1 MADSLYG
8 IAEESKSI
16 WVFLEHEEQRL
27 EQVTLE
33 LLNKSREIADQLG
46 WQVGGLLIGNGVEE
60 LIPRTFS
67 YGVDQIWI
75 ADHPLL
81 DLFTIEAYGS
91 VAYNAILEGKP
102 SVFLCGA
109 TPNGRDLAGRLAVR
123 LRTGLNADCTNL
135 YMNID
140 TVVLVSEVSGFGGGV
155 LALIEMADHRPQMA
169 TVRPGV
175 FEAANPD
182 DSRRGEIIRVPFQLI
197 REMIHTRIVNRVIG
211 TSVDLTKTEHLVIG
225 GRGISGNF
233 EMIKELADLLK
244 GEFGTTRP
252 PVDEGHVERERM
264 VGQTGVI
271 CRPKIAICCGISGA
285 FHFIVGIQEADTV
298 IAINSD
304 PDAIIF
310 DHADYCIVGD
320 VNIYL
325 PALIRALKEKTNVLG
340 IKDAGISTLSN
351 NVGVANA

>member
-1 MADSLYG
+1 MWIL
-8 IAEESKSI
+8 
-16 WVFLEHEEQRL
+16 LENDNHHFEH
-27 EQVTLE
+27 VSLE
-33 LLNKSREIADQLG
+33 LINKSREIADQLG
-46 WQVGGLLIGNGVEE
+46 WQVAGLLIGNGVEG
-60 LIPRTFS
+60 LIPQAFS
-67 YGVDQIWI
+67 YGVDQVWI

-81 DLFTIEAYGS
+81 DSFNIEAYGA
-91 VAYNAILEGKP
+91 VTFQAIMSGKP

-155 LALIEMADHRPQMA
+155 LALIEMEDHRPQMA

-175 FEAANPD
+175 FKMSEPD
-182 DSRRGEIIRVPFQLI
+182 PNRDGRVIKIPLPLTPN
-197 REMIHTRIVNRVIG
+197 MIHTRTVARIVG
-211 TSVDLTKTEHLVIG
+211 ETVDLTKAEQLVIG
-225 GRGISGNF
+225 GRGVSGNF
-233 EMIKELADLLK
+233 KIIKELADLLE
-244 GEFGTTRP
+244 GDYATTRP

-285 FHFIVGIQEADTV
+285 FHFIVGILEAETV
-298 IAINSD
+298 IAINTD
-304 PDAIIF
+304 PDAPIF

-320 VNIYL
+320 VNEYI
-325 PALIRALKEKTNVLG
+325 PALIQ
-340 IKDAGISTLSN
+340 TLAEITESS
-351 NVGVANA
+351 